1 MTSTPFPRLLGPGR
15 LGRHETKNRVW
26 MTSHAT
32 LLVKDHLF
40 TDAHVDYYVE
50 RAKGGAAV
58 ITMEAMAVHESTQ
71 PYPGKAFAFDPRMIR
86 EFRKIAAAVHNHG
99 TLILAQA
106 WHRGRQTNS
115 VTSRVPVWAPS
126 AIPCSVYRE
135 MPKVMEAEDIEAI
148 IHGYRLTARHAV
160 EGDLDGIE
168 IGAASHGYLLNQFLS
183 PATNH
188 RSDEYGGSLENRLR
202 IVMRIVDAAREE
214 AGQDALVGL
223 RLNSDDGM
231 EGGLDPAQ
239 WAEIA
244 AHLTASG
251 KLDYIS
257 CSQGTYL
264 NRMMIYPTSPEEH
277 GFQMAATR
285 QVKARVSVPVVG
297 VGRITTP
304 DEAEA
309 ILRAGDCDFVGMT
322 RALIA
327 DAFWVRKAQQG
338 KAENIRPC
346 VGANW
351 CMESIF
357 AHAPIACIHNPSV
370 GREKQLS
377 EEQVTPATRRRNLA
391 VVGAGPGG
399 LRAALT
405 AARRGHKVTLI
416 ERSGEL
422 GGQVAWMGRV
432 QSAREL
438 ADTAGWL
445 VAQLRDTDVE
455 VYMESEAT
463 PELLAE
469 GGYDGVIVATGS
481 TPLKHGWSPLQP
493 ARWDGPDMEGS
504 HQPWVYSCAQ
514 VLGVAQPLR
523 EGRANGQ
530 QRRAVLVDTL
540 GARQG
545 VLCAEYLARAGWQVQ
560 FVTQLG
566 QPAPNLA
573 ASRDWGKAY
582 GMLRRLGVTFTTDH
596 DLRAIG
602 EHSVTLL
609 DVFTRTSR
617 EIDNIEAL
625 VLLNGAR
632 AEDGLFHALRRDLPQ
647 LEVHLIGDA
656 VAPRRINDAIF
667 EAELVARSI

>member
-1 MTSTPFPRLLGPGR
+1 MSTLYPRLLGPGKI
-15 LGRHETKNRVW
+15 GRHETKNRVW

-71 PYPGKAFAFDPRMIR
+71 PYPGKAFAFDPRMIG

-135 MPKVMEAEDIEAI
+135 MPKVMELEDIEQI
-148 IHGYRLTARHAV
+148 IHGYRLTARQAI

-168 IGAASHGYLLNQFLS
+168 LGAASHGYLLNQFLS

-188 RSDEYGGSLENRLR
+188 RDDEYGGSLENRMR
-202 IVMRIVDAAREE
+202 IVMRIIDAAREE
-214 AGQDALVGL
+214 VGTDAIVGL

-231 EGGLDPAQ
+231 QGGLGPVE

-244 AHLTASG
+244 KHLAATG

-285 QVKARVSVPVVG
+285 QVKASIDLPVVG

-327 DAFWVRKAQQG
+327 DAFWVRKAEQG
-338 KAENIRPC
+338 HADKIRPC

-377 EEQVTPATRRRNLA
+377 EEQVIPVATARNIA
-391 VVGAGPGG
+391 VVGSGPAG

-405 AARRGHKVTLI
+405 ASRRGHKVTLI
-416 ERSGEL
+416 ERSSEL

-432 QSAREL
+432 HSAREL

-445 VAQLRDTDVE
+445 IAQLRDTDVE
-455 VYMESEAT
+455 IYRDSEAT
-463 PELLAE
+463 VELLTEA
-469 GGYDGVIVATGS
+469 GYDAVIVATGA
-481 TPLKHGWSPLQP
+481 TQLKHGWSPLQP
-493 ARWDGPDMEGS
+493 ARWDGPEMAGAG
-504 HQPWVYSCAQ
+504 QTWVYSCGE
-514 VLGVAQPLR
+514 VLGLTQPLR
-523 EGRANGQ
+523 DGKATGKAGRA
-530 QRRAVLVDTL
+530 VVVDTL

-545 VLCAEYLARAGWQVQ
+545 VLTAEYLVRAGWQVQ

-566 QPAPNLA
+566 QAAPNLA

-582 GMLRRLGVTFTTDH
+582 GSLRRLGVVFTTDH
-596 DLRAIG
+596 DLTSIG
-602 EHSVTLL
+602 EHSVSFL
-609 DVFTRTSR
+609 DVFTKEPKTIA
-617 EIDNIEAL
+617 EVDAL
-625 VLLNGAR
+625 VLVNGAAAQNR
-632 AEDGLFHALRRDLPQ
+632 LFHELRSARKD

-656 VAPRRINDAIF
+656 LAPRRINDAIF
-667 EAELVARSI
+667 EAELVARKI

>member
-1 MTSTPFPRLLGPGR
+1 MSTLYPLLLGPGK

-40 TDAHVDYYVE
+40 TDEHVDYYVE

-71 PYPGKAFAFDPRMIR
+71 PYPGKAFAFDPRMIG

-106 WHRGRQTNS
+106 WHRGRQTDS

-135 MPKVMEAEDIEAI
+135 MPKVMEAEDIEQI

-168 IGAASHGYLLNQFLS
+168 LGAASHGYLLNQFLS

-188 RSDEYGGSLENRLR
+188 RKDEYGGSLENRMR
-202 IVMRIVDAAREE
+202 IVMRIIDAAREE
-214 AGQDALVGL
+214 VGGDAIVGL

-231 EGGLDPAQ
+231 QGGLGPVE

-244 AHLTASG
+244 KHLAATG

-257 CSQGTYL
+257 CSHGTYL

-285 QVKARVSVPVVG
+285 QVKASINLPVVG

-309 ILRAGDCDFVGMT
+309 ILRAGDCDFVGMA

-327 DAFWVRKAQQG
+327 DAFWVRKAEQG
-338 KAENIRPC
+338 HADKIRPC

-377 EEQVTPATRRRNLA
+377 EEQVTPAPKPRNIA
-391 VVGAGPGG
+391 VVGAGPAG
-399 LRAALT
+399 LQAALT
-405 AARRGHKVTLI
+405 ASRRGHKVTLI
-416 ERSGEL
+416 ERSSEL

-432 QSAREL
+432 QSSREL
-438 ADTAGWL
+438 SDTAGWL
-445 VAQLRDTDVE
+445 IAQLRDTDVE
-455 VYMESEAT
+455 IYRESEAT
-463 PELLAE
+463 VDLLTDA
-469 GGYDGVIVATGS
+469 GYDVVIVATGAKH
-481 TPLKHGWSPLQP
+481 LKHGWSPLQP
-493 ARWDGPDMEGS
+493 ARWDGPDMAGTS
-504 HQPWVYSCAQ
+504 LPWVYSCGD
-514 VLGVAQPLR
+514 VLGLAQPLR
-523 EGRANGQ
+523 EGKGRC
-530 QRRAVLVDTL
+530 AVVVDTL

-545 VLCAEYLARAGWQVQ
+545 VLTAEYMARAGWQVQ

-582 GMLRRLGVTFTTDH
+582 GSLRRLGVVFTTDH
-596 DLRAIG
+596 DLEGIG
-602 EHSVTLL
+602 EHSVRFL
-609 DVFTRTSR
+609 DVFTKDPK
-617 EIDNIEAL
+617 EIANVDAL
-625 VLLNGAR
+625 VLVNGAAAQNR
-632 AEDGLFHALRRDLPQ
+632 LFHELRSARKD

-656 VAPRRINDAIF
+656 LAPRRINDAIF
-667 EAELVARSI
+667 EAELVARKI

>member
-1 MTSTPFPRLLGPGR
+1 MTSSRYPRLLSPGR

-71 PYPGKAFAFDPRMIR
+71 PYPGKAFAFDPRMVA

-99 TLILAQA
+99 TKILAQA

-135 MPKVMEAEDIEAI
+135 MPKVMEHEDIEKI

-168 IGAASHGYLLNQFLS
+168 LGAASHGYLLNQFLS

-188 RSDEYGGSLENRLR
+188 RTDEYGGSLENRLR
-202 IVMRIVDAAREE
+202 IVVRIIEAAREE
-214 AGQDALVGL
+214 AGSDAIVGL
-223 RLNSDDGM
+223 RINSDDGM
-231 EGGLDPAQ
+231 AGGLGPVQ

-244 AHLTASG
+244 RHLAATG
-251 KLDYIS
+251 KLDYLS

-285 QVKARVSVPVVG
+285 QVKASVALPVVG

-327 DAFWVRKAQQG
+327 DAFWVRKAEQG
-338 KAENIRPC
+338 QADKIRPC

-377 EEQVTPATRRRNLA
+377 EERVEPAAQRKNLA
-391 VVGAGPGG
+391 VVGGGPAG

-405 AARRGHKVTLI
+405 AVRRGHTVTLI
-416 ERSGEL
+416 ERSTEL

-438 ADTAGWL
+438 SDTAGWL
-445 VAQLRDTDVE
+445 AAQLRETDAAI
-455 VYMESEAT
+455 YLDSEAT
-463 PELLAE
+463 LELLAE
-469 GGYDGVIVATGS
+469 GGYDSIVVATGS

-493 ARWDGPDMEGS
+493 ARWDGPDMPGAE
-504 HQPWVYSCAQ
+504 QPWVYSCGDVLNAAQ
-514 VLGVAQPLR
+514 ALR
-523 EGRANGQ
+523 DGRAATGA
-530 QRRAVLVDTL
+530 RHAVVVDTL

-545 VLCAEYLARAGWQVQ
+545 VLTAEYLARGGWRVQ

-566 QPAPNLA
+566 QAAPNLA

-596 DLRAIG
+596 DLQAIG
-602 EHSVTLL
+602 DHAIELI
-609 DVFTRTSR
+609 DVFTKAPMTLDG
-617 EIDNIEAL
+617 IDAL
-625 VLLNGAR
+625 VLVNGAR
-632 AEDGLFHALRRDLPQ
+632 AEDRLFHQLRNALPQ
-647 LEVHLIGDA
+647 VELHLIGDA

-667 EAELVARSI
+667 EAELVARKI

>member
-1 MTSTPFPRLLGPGR
+1 MSTQFPRLLSSGK
-15 LGRHETKNRVW
+15 LGRFETKNRVW

-71 PYPGKAFAFDPRMIR
+71 PYPGKAFAFDPRMVK

-135 MPKVMEAEDIEAI
+135 MPKVMSQEDIEQI
-148 IHGYRLTARHAV
+148 IHGYRLTARHAI

-168 IGAASHGYLLNQFLS
+168 LGAASHGYLLNQFLS

-188 RSDEYGGSLENRLR
+188 RQDEYGGSLENRLR
-202 IVMRIVDAAREE
+202 IVLRIIDAAREE
-214 AGQDALVGL
+214 TGSNAIVGL
-223 RLNSDDGM
+223 RINSDDGM
-231 EGGLDPAQ
+231 AGGLGPVQ

-244 AHLTASG
+244 QRLTATG

-264 NRMMIYPTSPEEH
+264 NRMMIYPTSPEQH

-285 QVKARVSVPVVG
+285 QVKASVNVPVVG

-327 DAFWVRKAQQG
+327 DAFWVRKAEQG
-338 KAENIRPC
+338 QADKIRPC

-377 EEQVTPATRRRNLA
+377 EEHTVPATTRKNVA
-391 VVGAGPGG
+391 VVGAGPAG

-405 AARRGHKVTLI
+405 ASRRGHQVTLI
-416 ERSGEL
+416 ERSTEL

-438 ADTAGWL
+438 ADTVGWL
-445 VAQLRDTDVE
+445 IAQLRDTDVE
-455 VYMESEAT
+455 IYRGSVAT

-469 GGYDGVIVATGS
+469 AGYDTVVVATGS
-481 TPLKHGWSPLQP
+481 THLKHGWSPLQP
-493 ARWDGPDMEGS
+493 ARWHGPDMPGS
-504 HQPWVYSCAQ
+504 EQAWVVSCAE
-514 VLGVAQPLR
+514 VLGLAEPLR
-523 EGRANGQ
+523 EGKAAGFAKRAL
-530 QRRAVLVDTL
+530 VVDTL
-540 GARQG
+540 GARHG
-545 VLCAEYLARAGWQVQ
+545 VLTAEYLARAGWQVQ
-560 FVTQLG
+560 FATQLG
-566 QPAPNLA
+566 QAAPNLA
-573 ASRDWGKAY
+573 ASRDWGKTY

-596 DLRAIG
+596 DLASIG
-602 EHSVTLL
+602 DHAVTLL
-609 DVFTRTSR
+609 DVFTK
-617 EIDNIEAL
+617 EPLQIDRLDAL
-625 VLLNGAR
+625 VLVNGAR
-632 AEDGLFHALRRDLPQ
+632 AEDSLYHALRSAPGHVA
-647 LEVHLIGDA
+647 VHMIGDA

-667 EAELVARSI
+667 EAELIARKI

>member
-1 MTSTPFPRLLGPGR
+1 MSTLYPRLLGPGK
-15 LGRHETKNRVW
+15 LGRHTTKNRVW

-71 PYPGKAFAFDPRMIR
+71 PYPGKAFAFDPRMIG
-86 EFRKIAAAVHNHG
+86 EFRKIAAAVHNHD

-135 MPKVMEAEDIEAI
+135 MPKVMEAEDIEQI

-168 IGAASHGYLLNQFLS
+168 LGAASHGYLLNQFLS

-188 RSDEYGGSLENRLR
+188 REDEYGGSLENRMR
-202 IVMRIVDAAREE
+202 IVMRIIDAAREE
-214 AGQDALVGL
+214 VGPDAIVGL

-231 EGGLDPAQ
+231 QGGLGPVE

-244 AHLTASG
+244 KHLAATG

-285 QVKARVSVPVVG
+285 QVKASIDLPVVG

-327 DAFWVRKAQQG
+327 DAFWVRKAEQG
-338 KAENIRPC
+338 QADKIRPC

-370 GREKQLS
+370 GREKTLS
-377 EEQVTPATRRRNLA
+377 EEQVTPTLKPRNIA
-391 VVGAGPGG
+391 VVGAGPAG

-405 AARRGHKVTLI
+405 ASKRGHKVTLI
-416 ERSGEL
+416 ERSSEL

-432 QSAREL
+432 HSAREL
-438 ADTAGWL
+438 SDTAGWL
-445 VAQLRDTDVE
+445 IAQLRDTDVE
-455 VYMESEAT
+455 IYRESEAT
-463 PELLAE
+463 VELLTEA
-469 GGYDGVIVATGS
+469 GYDAVIVATGA
-481 TPLKHGWSPLQP
+481 THLKHGWSPLQP
-493 ARWDGPDMEGS
+493 ARWDGPDMAGS
-504 HQPWVYSCAQ
+504 AQPWVYSCGD
-514 VLGVAQPLR
+514 VLGLAQPLR
-523 EGRANGQ
+523 EGKGRK
-530 QRRAVLVDTL
+530 VVVVDTL

-545 VLCAEYLARAGWQVQ
+545 VLTAEYLARAGWQVQ

-582 GMLRRLGVTFTTDH
+582 GSLRRLGVVFTTDH
-596 DLRAIG
+596 DLAGIG
-602 EHSVTLL
+602 EHSVRFL
-609 DVFTRTSR
+609 DVYTKEPKEVTH
-617 EIDNIEAL
+617 IDAL
-625 VLLNGAR
+625 VLVNGAASQNR
-632 AEDGLFHALRRDLPQ
+632 LFHELRSARKD

-656 VAPRRINDAIF
+656 LAPRRINDAIF
-667 EAELVARSI
+667 EAELVARKI

>member
-71 PYPGKAFAFDPRMIR
+71 PYPGKAFAFDPRMIQ

-202 IVMRIVDAAREE
+202 IVMRIIDAAREE
-214 AGQDALVGL
+214 AGDALVGL
-223 RLNSDDGM
+223 RINSDDGM
-231 EGGLDPAQ
+231 EGGLGPQQ

-244 AHLTASG
+244 QHLTAAG

-285 QVKARVSVPVVG
+285 QVKARVQVPVVG

-338 KAENIRPC
+338 QAEKIRPC

-377 EEQVTPATRRRNLA
+377 EEQVTPAATRKNLA

-405 AARRGHKVTLI
+405 ASRRGHKVTLI
-416 ERSGEL
+416 ERASEL

-438 ADTAGWL
+438 SDTAGWL
-445 VAQLRDTDVE
+445 AAQLRDTDVE
-455 VYMESEAT
+455 VYLNSEAT

-469 GGYDGVIVATGS
+469 AGYDGVIVATGS

-493 ARWDGPDMEGS
+493 VRWDGPDMEGAQ
-504 HQPWVYSCAQ
+504 QPWVYSCAQ
-514 VLGVAQPLR
+514 VLGAAQVLR
-523 EGRANGQ
+523 DGAPNGQ
-530 QRRAVLVDTL
+530 RGRAVLVDTL

-545 VLCAEYLARAGWQVQ
+545 VLCAEYLARAGWEVQ
-560 FVTQLG
+560 FVTQLA

-582 GMLRRLGVTFTTDH
+582 GMLRRLGVEFTTDH

-602 EHSVTLL
+602 NRSVTLL
-609 DVFTRTSR
+609 DVFTKTPRT
-617 EIDNIEAL
+617 IDGIDAL

-632 AEDGLFHALRRDLPQ
+632 SEDGLFHALRKQFPQ
-647 LEVHLIGDA
+647 LEVHMIGDA

-667 EAELVARSI
+667 EAELVARKI

>member
-1 MTSTPFPRLLGPGR
+1 MSTLYPRLLGPGKI
-15 LGRHETKNRVW
+15 GRHETKNRVW

-71 PYPGKAFAFDPRMIR
+71 PYPGKAFAFDPRMIG

-135 MPKVMEAEDIEAI
+135 MPKVMDHEDIEKI

-168 IGAASHGYLLNQFLS
+168 LGAASHGYLLNQFLS

-188 RSDEYGGSLENRLR
+188 RDDEYGGSLENRLR
-202 IVMRIVDAAREE
+202 IVMRIIDAAREE
-214 AGQDALVGL
+214 VGADAIVGL

-231 EGGLDPAQ
+231 QGGLGPAE

-244 AHLTASG
+244 KHLAATG

-285 QVKARVSVPVVG
+285 QVKANIDLPVVG

-322 RALIA
+322 RALVA
-327 DAFWVRKAQQG
+327 DAFWVRKAEQG
-338 KAENIRPC
+338 QAEKIRPC

-377 EEQVTPATRRRNLA
+377 EEQVVPAPKPRSIA
-391 VVGAGPGG
+391 VVGAGPAG

-405 AARRGHKVTLI
+405 ASRRGHKVALI
-416 ERSGEL
+416 ERSSEL

-432 QSAREL
+432 HSAREL
-438 ADTAGWL
+438 ADTVGWL
-445 VAQLRDTDVE
+445 IAQLRDTDVE
-455 VYMESEAT
+455 IYRESEAT
-463 PELLAE
+463 VELITEA
-469 GGYDGVIVATGS
+469 GYEAVIVATGS
-481 TPLKHGWSPLQP
+481 TSLKHGWSPLQP
-493 ARWDGPDMEGS
+493 VRWDGPDMAGTDL
-504 HQPWVYSCAQ
+504 PWVYTCGQ

-523 EGRANGQ
+523 EGKG
-530 QRRAVLVDTL
+530 RRAVVVDTL
-540 GARQG
+540 GGRQG
-545 VLCAEYLARAGWQVQ
+545 VLTAEYLARAGWQVQ

-582 GMLRRLGVTFTTDH
+582 GSLRRMGVVFTTDH
-596 DLRAIG
+596 DLAGIG
-602 EHSVTLL
+602 EHSVRFL
-609 DVFTRTSR
+609 DVYTKEPK
-617 EIDNIEAL
+617 EITGVDAL
-625 VLLNGAR
+625 VLLNGASAQNR
-632 AEDGLFHALRRDLPQ
+632 LFHDLRSARKD

-667 EAELVARSI
+667 EAELVARKI

>member
-1 MTSTPFPRLLGPGR
+1 MSTLYPRLLGPGKI
-15 LGRHETKNRVW
+15 GRHETKNRVW

-71 PYPGKAFAFDPRMIR
+71 PYPGKAFAFDPRMIG

-135 MPKVMEAEDIEAI
+135 MPKVMEPEDIEQI
-148 IHGYRLTARHAV
+148 IHGYRLTARHAI

-168 IGAASHGYLLNQFLS
+168 LGAASHGYLLNQFLS

-188 RSDEYGGSLENRLR
+188 RDDEYGGSLENRMR
-202 IVMRIVDAAREE
+202 IVMRIIDAAREE
-214 AGQDALVGL
+214 VGADAIVGL

-231 EGGLDPAQ
+231 QGGLGPVE

-244 AHLTASG
+244 KHLAATG

-285 QVKARVSVPVVG
+285 QVKASIDLPVVG

-327 DAFWVRKAQQG
+327 DAFWVRKAEQG
-338 KAENIRPC
+338 HADKIRPC

-377 EEQVTPATRRRNLA
+377 EEQVIPVATARNIA
-391 VVGAGPGG
+391 VVGSGPAG

-405 AARRGHKVTLI
+405 ASRRGHKVTLI
-416 ERSGEL
+416 ERSSEL

-432 QSAREL
+432 HSAREL

-445 VAQLRDTDVE
+445 IAQLRDADVE
-455 VYMESEAT
+455 IYRDSEAT
-463 PELLAE
+463 VELLTEA
-469 GGYDGVIVATGS
+469 GYDAVIVATGA
-481 TPLKHGWSPLQP
+481 TQLKHGWSPLQP
-493 ARWDGPDMEGS
+493 ARWDGPEMAGAG
-504 HQPWVYSCAQ
+504 QTWVYSCGE
-514 VLGVAQPLR
+514 VLGLTQPLR
-523 EGRANGQ
+523 DGKATGKAGRA
-530 QRRAVLVDTL
+530 VVVDTL

-545 VLCAEYLARAGWQVQ
+545 VLTAEYLASAGWQVQ

-566 QPAPNLA
+566 QAAPNLA

-582 GMLRRLGVTFTTDH
+582 GSLRRLGVVFTTDH
-596 DLRAIG
+596 DLTSIG
-602 EHSVTLL
+602 EHSVSFL
-609 DVFTRTSR
+609 DVFTKEPKTIA
-617 EIDNIEAL
+617 EVDAL
-625 VLLNGAR
+625 VLVNGAAAQNR
-632 AEDGLFHALRRDLPQ
+632 LFHELRSARKD

-656 VAPRRINDAIF
+656 LAPRRINDAIF
-667 EAELVARSI
+667 EAELVARKI

>member
-1 MTSTPFPRLLGPGR
+1 MTSTLYPRLLGPGK

-71 PYPGKAFAFDPRMIR
+71 PYPGKAFAFDPRMIG

-106 WHRGRQTNS
+106 WHRGRQTHS

-135 MPKVMEAEDIEAI
+135 MPKVMEHEDIEKI

-168 IGAASHGYLLNQFLS
+168 LGAASHGYLLNQFLS

-188 RSDEYGGSLENRLR
+188 RTDEYGGSLENRMR
-202 IVMRIVDAAREE
+202 IVMRIIDAAREE
-214 AGQDALVGL
+214 TGPDAIVGL

-231 EGGLDPAQ
+231 QGGLGPKE

-244 AHLTASG
+244 AKLAATG

-277 GFQMAATR
+277 GFQMGATR
-285 QVKARVSVPVVG
+285 QVKAAVNVPVVG

-304 DEAEA
+304 DEAES
-309 ILRAGDCDFVGMT
+309 ILRAGDCDFIGMT

-327 DAFWVRKAQQG
+327 DAFWVRKAEQG
-338 KAENIRPC
+338 HGDKIRPC

-357 AHAPIACIHNPSV
+357 AHAPIACIHNPST
-370 GREKQLS
+370 GREKTLS
-377 EEQVTPATRRRNLA
+377 EEYVVPADKPRNIA
-391 VVGAGPGG
+391 VVGAGPAG

-405 AARRGHKVTLI
+405 AAKRGHKVSLI
-416 ERSGEL
+416 ERSTEL

-438 ADTAGWL
+438 SDTAGWL
-445 VAQLRDTDVE
+445 IAQLRDTDVE
-455 VYMESEAT
+455 IYLDSEAT
-463 PELLAE
+463 PELLTE
-469 GGYDGVIVATGS
+469 GGYDAVIVATGS

-493 ARWDGPDMEGS
+493 ARWDGPAMAGS
-504 HQPWVYSCAQ
+504 EQAWVHSCGD
-514 VLGVAQPLR
+514 VLGAKQPLR
-523 EGRANGQ
+523 EGKLDGQ
-530 QRRAVLVDTL
+530 ARRAVVVDTL

-545 VLCAEYLARAGWQVQ
+545 VLTAEYLARAGWSVH
-560 FVTQLG
+560 FATQLG
-566 QPAPNLA
+566 QAAPNLA
-573 ASRDWGKAY
+573 ASRDWGKSY
-582 GMLRRLGVTFTTDH
+582 GMLRRLGVQFTTDH
-596 DLRAIG
+596 DLSAIG
-602 EHSVTLL
+602 DHTVTLL
-609 DVFTRTSR
+609 DVFTKEPLVLS
-617 EIDNIEAL
+617 DVDAL
-625 VLLNGAR
+625 VLVNGAA
-632 AEDGLFHALRRDLPQ
+632 AESSLFHALRDQ
-647 LEVHLIGDA
+647 CKGLEVHMVGDA

-667 EAELVARSI
+667 EAELVARKI

>member
-1 MTSTPFPRLLGPGR
+1 
-15 LGRHETKNRVW
+15 
-26 MTSHAT
+26 
-32 LLVKDHLF
+32 
-40 TDAHVDYYVE
+40 
-50 RAKGGAAV
+50 
-58 ITMEAMAVHESTQ
+58 
-71 PYPGKAFAFDPRMIR
+71 MIG

-99 TLILAQA
+99 ALILAQA

-135 MPKVMEAEDIEAI
+135 MPKVMELEDIEQI
-148 IHGYRLTARHAV
+148 IHGYRLTARHAI

-168 IGAASHGYLLNQFLS
+168 LGAASHGYLLNQFLS

-188 RSDEYGGSLENRLR
+188 RDDEYGGSLENRMR
-202 IVMRIVDAAREE
+202 IVMRIIDAAREE
-214 AGQDALVGL
+214 VGADAIVGL

-231 EGGLDPAQ
+231 QGGLGPVE

-244 AHLTASG
+244 KHLAATG

-285 QVKARVSVPVVG
+285 QVKASIDLPVVG

-327 DAFWVRKAQQG
+327 DAFWVRKAEQG
-338 KAENIRPC
+338 HADKIRPC

-377 EEQVTPATRRRNLA
+377 EEQVIPVATARNIA
-391 VVGAGPGG
+391 VVGSGPAG

-405 AARRGHKVTLI
+405 ASRRGHKVTLI
-416 ERSGEL
+416 ERSSEL

-432 QSAREL
+432 HSAREL

-445 VAQLRDTDVE
+445 IAQLRDTDVE
-455 VYMESEAT
+455 IYRDSEAT
-463 PELLAE
+463 VELLTEA
-469 GGYDGVIVATGS
+469 GYDAVIVATGA
-481 TPLKHGWSPLQP
+481 TQLKHGWSPLQP
-493 ARWDGPDMEGS
+493 ARWDGPEMAGAG
-504 HQPWVYSCAQ
+504 QTWVYSCGE
-514 VLGVAQPLR
+514 VLGLTQPLR
-523 EGRANGQ
+523 DGKATGKAGRA
-530 QRRAVLVDTL
+530 VVVDTL

-545 VLCAEYLARAGWQVQ
+545 VLTAEYLARAGWQVQ

-566 QPAPNLA
+566 QAAPNLA

-582 GMLRRLGVTFTTDH
+582 GSLRRLGVVFTTDH
-596 DLRAIG
+596 DLTSIG
-602 EHSVTLL
+602 EHSVSFL
-609 DVFTRTSR
+609 DVFTKESKT
-617 EIDNIEAL
+617 IADVDAL
-625 VLLNGAR
+625 VLVNGAVAQNR
-632 AEDGLFHALRRDLPQ
+632 LFHELRSARKD

-656 VAPRRINDAIF
+656 LAPRRINDAIF
-667 EAELVARSI
+667 EAELVARKI

>member
-1 MTSTPFPRLLGPGR
+1 MSTLYPLLLGPGK

-40 TDAHVDYYVE
+40 TDEHVDYYVE

-71 PYPGKAFAFDPRMIR
+71 PYPGKAFAFDPRMIG

-106 WHRGRQTNS
+106 WHRGRQTDS

-135 MPKVMEAEDIEAI
+135 MPKVMEAEDIEQI

-168 IGAASHGYLLNQFLS
+168 LGAASHGYLLNQFLS

-188 RSDEYGGSLENRLR
+188 RKDEYGGSLENRMR
-202 IVMRIVDAAREE
+202 IVMRIIDAAREE
-214 AGQDALVGL
+214 VGGDAIVGL

-231 EGGLDPAQ
+231 QGGLGPVE

-244 AHLTASG
+244 KHLAATG

-257 CSQGTYL
+257 CSHGTYL

-285 QVKARVSVPVVG
+285 QVKASINLPVVG

-309 ILRAGDCDFVGMT
+309 ILRAGDCDFVGMA

-327 DAFWVRKAQQG
+327 DAFWVRKAEQG
-338 KAENIRPC
+338 HADKIRPC

-377 EEQVTPATRRRNLA
+377 EEQVTPAPKPRNIA
-391 VVGAGPGG
+391 VVGAGPAG
-399 LRAALT
+399 LQAALT
-405 AARRGHKVTLI
+405 ASRRRHKVTLI
-416 ERSGEL
+416 ERSSEL

-432 QSAREL
+432 QSSREL
-438 ADTAGWL
+438 SDTAGWL
-445 VAQLRDTDVE
+445 IAQLRDTDVE
-455 VYMESEAT
+455 IYRESEAT
-463 PELLAE
+463 VDLLTDA
-469 GGYDGVIVATGS
+469 GYDAVIVATGAKH
-481 TPLKHGWSPLQP
+481 LKHGWSPLQP
-493 ARWDGPDMEGS
+493 ARWDGPDMAGTS
-504 HQPWVYSCAQ
+504 LPWVYSCGD
-514 VLGVAQPLR
+514 VLGLAQPLR
-523 EGRANGQ
+523 EGKGRC
-530 QRRAVLVDTL
+530 AVVVDTL

-545 VLCAEYLARAGWQVQ
+545 VLTAEYLARAGWQVQ

-582 GMLRRLGVTFTTDH
+582 GSLRRLGVVFTTDH
-596 DLRAIG
+596 DLEGIG
-602 EHSVTLL
+602 EHSVRFL
-609 DVFTRTSR
+609 DVFTKDPK
-617 EIDNIEAL
+617 EIANVDAL
-625 VLLNGAR
+625 VLVNGAAAQNR
-632 AEDGLFHALRRDLPQ
+632 LFHELRSARKD

-656 VAPRRINDAIF
+656 LAPRRINDAIF
-667 EAELVARSI
+667 EAELVARKI

>member
-1 MTSTPFPRLLGPGR
+1 MSTLYPRLLSPGQ
-15 LGRHETKNRVW
+15 LGRHATKNRVW

-71 PYPGKAFAFDPRMIR
+71 PYPGKAFAFDPRMVG

-135 MPKVMEAEDIEAI
+135 MPKVMEREDIEQI
-148 IHGYRLTARHAV
+148 IHGYRLTARHAM

-168 IGAASHGYLLNQFLS
+168 LGAASHGYLLNQFLS

-188 RSDEYGGSLENRLR
+188 RQDEYGGSLENRMR
-202 IVMRIVDAAREE
+202 IVLRIVDAAREE
-214 AGQDALVGL
+214 VGSDGIVGL

-231 EGGLDPAQ
+231 QGGLGPVQ

-244 AHLTASG
+244 QKLAATG

-285 QVKARVSVPVVG
+285 QVKAAIDLPVVG

-327 DAFWVRKAQQG
+327 DAFWVRKAAQG
-338 KAENIRPC
+338 NAEKIRPC

-377 EEQVTPATRRRNLA
+377 EEQVVPAPKRRNIA
-391 VVGAGPGG
+391 VVGAGPAG

-405 AARRGHKVTLI
+405 ASRRGHKVSLI
-416 ERSGEL
+416 ERSTEL

-438 ADTAGWL
+438 SDTVTWL

-455 VYMESEAT
+455 IYRDSEAT
-463 PELLAE
+463 TELLAE
-469 GGYDGVIVATGS
+469 GGYDAVIVATGA
-481 TPLKHGWSPLQP
+481 THLKHGWSPLQP
-493 ARWDGPDMEGS
+493 ARWDGPAMPGS
-504 HQPWVYSCAQ
+504 EQDWVHSCAE
-514 VLGVAQPLR
+514 VLGAALPLR
-523 EGRANGQ
+523 DGAGR
-530 QRRAVLVDTL
+530 RVVVVDTL

-545 VLCAEYLARAGWQVQ
+545 VLTAEYLARAGWQVQ

-566 QPAPNLA
+566 QAAPNLA

-582 GMLRRLGVTFTTDH
+582 GMLRRLGVVFTTDH
-596 DLRAIG
+596 DLAAIG
-602 EHSVTLL
+602 DHRITLL
-609 DVFTRTSR
+609 DVFTKEPTD
-617 EIDNIEAL
+617 ITGLDAL
-625 VLLNGAR
+625 VLVNGA
-632 AEDGLFHALRRDLPQ
+632 AAQNGLFHELRSTLKDV
-647 LEVHLIGDA
+647 EVHLIGDA

-667 EAELVARSI
+667 EAELVARKI